1 MVTFS
6 QLRDMLKRDFIEML
20 VFDNITDTV
29 VDHTE
34 VRFNHAK
41 SLLDIVHIYE
51 SFGYETHDAHTA
63 ILESVMNNMSFD
75 I

>member
-1 MVTFS
+1 MVTFN
-6 QLRDMLKRDFIEML
+6 QLRDMLKHDFIEML
-20 VFDNITDTV
+20 VFDNIIDTV

-34 VRFNHAK
+34 VRFSHAK

-63 ILESVMNNMSFD
+63 ILDSVMNNMSFD
-75 I
+75 M